1 MSQIKSLRDSAA
13 LRRHTRWAS
22 DSAQIGATS
31 GIALIMSVGNLGG
44 FAGPYSLGAINKR
57 TGSVQAGSSS
67 LVLPCCWRPASAGTA
82 RDAQQTG
89 RATWRHRSGA
99 DAPSAMMS
107 QGRLKR
113 APSTVYA
120 WFRGL
125 PGLRMETLQQAQ
137 DRLWGTQVRLVDYEF
152 TKSRHLAAMRTPDL
166 YFN

>member
-1 MSQIKSLRDSAA
+1 
-13 LRRHTRWAS
+13 
-22 DSAQIGATS
+22 
-31 GIALIMSVGNLGG
+31 
-44 FAGPYSLGAINKR
+44 
-57 TGSVQAGSSS
+57 
-67 LVLPCCWRPASAGTA
+67 
-82 RDAQQTG
+82 
-89 RATWRHRSGA
+89 
-99 DAPSAMMS
+99 MMS

-166 YFN
+166 YFNSRYSLFVAQAAEHGLTLKGPE